1 MVSIHPGIPS
11 FLVLAQQSLKPS
23 LLPLLVTQ
31 LEHRMEISVDVR
43 LRSAGEGR
51 EELARW
57 IRNRKNRA

>member
-1 MVSIHPGIPS
+1 M
-11 FLVLAQQSLKPS
+11 LVQQSLKPS

-31 LEHRMEISVDVR
+31 LEHLMEISLDVR

-57 IRNRKNRA
+57 IRNRRNLA